1 MFVLT
6 GVLHRLLCYTLL
18 FLHLNVFLLPAGG
31 IMIASTLLHILL
43 RGVSNRFYVNTTN
56 MDVFLT
62 ASCCCLAPTP
72 TSPSIRAHNLL
83 QAHSTI
89 TSCLLLAALAAAV
102 FLSTDYGLP
111 IISRPARLHYSS
123 STFYNLCLVATAL
136 LPVSISLYLIYKVS
150 ANKITDDI
158 NWFKSICY
166 F

>member
-6 GVLHRLLCYTLL
+6 GALHRLICYTLL
-18 FLHLNVFLLPAGG
+18 FLHLNIFLLPAGG

-83 QAHSTI
+83 QAHSAL

-123 STFYNLCLVATAL
+123 TTFYNLCLVATAL
-136 LPVSISLYLIYKVS
+136 LPVSISLYLIYKVT
-150 ANKITDDI
+150 AI
-158 NWFKSICY
+158 KSKEQVNLMTFIGY
-166 F
+166 